1 MKGKLK
7 RNVILIIVF
16 SVVLLVSAVL
26 IYLFVFYDKTVAT
39 VDGIEVRQKEVD
51 AYMNFVNSQSQDGES
66 AQSEEELKTLE
77 VNIIDS
83 LIVIKLL
90 EKYAEENNIAISRQ
104 EIDEQVET
112 LSNTYNSEEDFES
125 ALKSMGID
133 RKFLEDYLKSQM
145 ISNKIYER
153 ITANVDVT
161 DEEVKSYYDDNK
173 EEFLVPAQIKASH
186 ILAVFPWIEDGSE
199 ETEEGRKEALD
210 KIDMVEDKLKD
221 GEDFE
226 ELARQYSDDQT
237 TAENGGDLGYV
248 SEGQMVEEFDRAL
261 FLLDE
266 GETSDIVE
274 TIYGFH
280 IIKAFDRK
288 EEYYQD
294 FKEIE
299 EDLKIYLVD
308 SYKSEEWINF
318 IYLLIEKVDIK
329 YFTDVEGT
337 LDRDQEEE

>member
-1 MKGKLK
+1 M
-7 RNVILIIVF
+7 I
-16 SVVLLVSAVL
+16 SVSVLL
-26 IYLFVFYDKTVAT
+26 FTGCNKTLAQ
-39 VDGIEVRQKEVD
+39 VDGLEVKQSEVD
-51 AYMNFVNSQSQDGES
+51 AYMNFINSQSQDGDL

-90 EKYAEENNIAISRQ
+90 EKYAEENNIAVSSQ
-104 EIDEQVET
+104 EIDEQIEA
-112 LSNTYNSEEDFES
+112 LSDTYNSEEDFKS

-133 RKFLEDYLKSQM
+133 REFLEDYLRNQM
-145 ISNKIYER
+145 ISNKIYEK

-186 ILAVFPWIEDGSE
+186 ILAMFPWIEDGSE

-210 KIDMVEDKLKD
+210 KIEMVEDKLKD

-226 ELARQYSDDQT
+226 VLARQYSDDQT

-248 SEGQMVEEFDRAL
+248 SEGQMVEGFDRAL

-266 GETSDIVE
+266 GETSGIVE

-280 IIKAFDRK
+280 IIKAFERK

-299 EDLKIYLVD
+299 EDLKTYLVD
-308 SYKSEEWINF
+308 SHKSEEWINF
-318 IYLLIEKVDIK
+318 IYSLIEKVDIE

-337 LDRDQEEE
+337 LDSNQEEE